1 MYPHEWPAPPATLA
15 DVLADAAIHHGDRT
29 AFAYSARDV
38 VVIGAGPAGLSAAIS
53 LKDRGVVP
61 LVIDRADRVGA
72 SWVSRYD
79 RLKLN
84 TGRQFSH
91 LPGRPYPKSTPTY
104 PSRDEVV
111 AHLERH
117 AQEDGIELLLNTS
130 VMRID
135 REHGRWRLTTSHGRL
150 TASQVVVATGF
161 QHTPVIPEWPGTFD
175 GEVTHSSQYRNP
187 TPHAGKRVLV
197 VGSGSSGMEIAHD
210 LTTGTP
216 EKVWLSVRTPPN
228 ILPRSGPA
236 GLPNDVVS
244 LPLYRMP
251 PRIADRVATSARK
264 KAFGDLSAVGLP
276 VPPEGPFARAHRL
289 HAAPT
294 ILDEDVVDAMRD
306 RAVEVVP
313 GVTAFAGGHTV
324 VLDDGSSVQPDVVIC
339 ATGYHPNLTGLVGH
353 LGVLTPLGVPMV
365 HAPRPAAEGLYFLG
379 LLSRPSLIGYMAKRS
394 RTLARRIS
402 LTAASKSRYLAC
414 TPARTP
420 RT

>member
-135 REHGRWRLTTSHGRL
+135 R
-150 TASQVVVATGF
+150 
-161 QHTPVIPEWPGTFD
+161 

-187 TPHAGKRVLV
+187 TPYAGKRVLV